1 MVLALLF
8 ESLSQ
13 KCLSNSKRVKHKSQ
27 TWLQYFQ
34 MLGIYIIIAL
44 LDSTGFAFSINS
56 KSQKDIGTF
65 HGKEHI
71 QYMVQFVVAIILNYI
86 FLNKRLHKHHKF
98 FSVMIL

>member
-1 MVLALLF
+1 
-8 ESLSQ
+8 
-13 KCLSNSKRVKHKSQ
+13 
-27 TWLQYFQ
+27 

-71 QYMVQFVVAIILNYI
+71 QYKVQFVVAIILNYI